1 MKTVVYKPGKNNSI
15 IYFCLNDAI
24 ILLDEN
30 LLDSKGKEMIIDLI
44 NNDSLQKKLS
54 ENISKFHN
62 PNAMDNII
70 ELIEKYLK
78 N

>member
-1 MKTVVYKPGKNNSI
+1 VNNHQ
-15 IYFCLNDAI
+15 YLNAQALADNDAI

-54 ENISKFHN
+54 ENICKFHN

>member
-1 MKTVVYKPGKNNSI
+1 
-15 IYFCLNDAI
+15 
-24 ILLDEN
+24 
-30 LLDSKGKEMIIDLI
+30 MIIDLI

>member
-1 MKTVVYKPGKNNSI
+1 YLNAQA
-15 IYFCLNDAI
+15 LADNDAI